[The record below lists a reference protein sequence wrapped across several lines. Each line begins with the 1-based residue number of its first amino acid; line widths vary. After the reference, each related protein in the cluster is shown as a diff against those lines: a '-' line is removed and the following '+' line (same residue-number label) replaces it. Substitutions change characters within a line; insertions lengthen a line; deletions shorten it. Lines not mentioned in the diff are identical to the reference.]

1 MGKENWRRQE
11 LFLTLLIV
19 ARNRLIWMICFIK
32 QRTLKRSPRKP
43 WLMLH
48 ALLMNL
54 ELTKNILLLKRKLNA
69 LLSLK
74 LWSLI
79 RDWLK
84 LMKLLPREDAMLWQ
98 NLNHA
103 SENWKLSLEAYKARL
118 QSLTSAS
125 KKLNAVSRN
134 FNSNRMKTTR
144 IKIVCLNW
152 QPSCK

>member
-1 MGKENWRRQE
+1 M
-11 LFLTLLIV
+11 L
-19 ARNRLIWMICFIK
+19 RLMICFIK
-32 QRTLKRSPRKP
+32 QRTLKRSPKKP

-54 ELTKNILLLKRKLNA
+54 ELNKNILLLKRKLNA

-84 LMKLLPREDAMLWQ
+84 LMKLLPREDAMPWLS
-98 NLNHA
+98 LNHA

-125 KKLNAVSRN
+125 KKLNAALNLAKYRKAQQELEEAEDRS
-134 FNSNRMKTTR
+134 
-144 IKIVCLNW
+144 KIAGNQLSLV
-152 QPSCK
+152 